1 MSVYECPDCHSD
13 NCPSHLKDMIA
24 DLQTENQK
32 FRQEASAAE
41 SNDAECVAREWYERE
56 GNHQGS
62 VTSSVEK
69 LAALLRERDQVLVTS
84 IAAWLRNHA
93 ADDFFYSS

>member
-32 FRQEASAAE
+32 FREEASAAY
-41 SNDAECVAREWYERE
+41 A
-56 GNHQGS
+56 H
-62 VTSSVEK
+62 
-69 LAALLRERDQVLVTS
+69 
-84 IAAWLRNHA
+84 IAAWLRGGANDVRA
-93 ADDFFYSS
+93 RGTLAFEESIMPIYRELADLIEKRKWK